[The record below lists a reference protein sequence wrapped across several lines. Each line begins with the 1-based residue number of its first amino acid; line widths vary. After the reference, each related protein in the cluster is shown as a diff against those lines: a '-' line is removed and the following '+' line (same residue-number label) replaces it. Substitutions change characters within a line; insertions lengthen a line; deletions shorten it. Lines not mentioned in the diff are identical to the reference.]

1 MAGAAEYLDKALAIA
16 HRAAETQLGAIQV
29 AAGLVADALA
39 DGRTFWVFGTG
50 HSHLLAEELYG
61 RAGGL
66 ADVRAILEPGLMLHE
81 GLQKSSLLERLP
93 GLADV
98 LLEINPL
105 QTGDVVLIASNS
117 GRNAVPVEFA
127 LGARERGVRVIALT
141 SLAHSNAVT
150 SRAPGGQRLFETAD
164 VVLDNCGV
172 PGDALI
178 TIPGAPEP
186 TGPTSTMIGALLL
199 QALTVEVVA
208 RLTHRGQS
216 PNVLRSLNV

>member
-1 MAGAAEYLDKALAIA
+1 MAGAEEYLNKALAVA
-16 HRAAETQLGAIQV
+16 HQAAETQLEPIRTAAALIAGALS
-29 AAGLVADALA
+29 AGHQ
-39 DGRTFWVFGTG
+39 FWVFGTG
-50 HSHLLAEELYG
+50 HSHALAEELYG

-93 GLADV
+93 GLAAV

-105 QTGDVVLIASNS
+105 TAGDVVLIASNS

-127 LGARERGVRVIALT
+127 LGARERGVKVIALT
-141 SLAHSNAVT
+141 SIAHSTAVT
-150 SRAPGGQRLFETAD
+150 SRAPNGQRLFETAD
-164 VVLDNCGV
+164 VVIDNCGV

-178 TIPGAPEP
+178 HIPHTTEP

-199 QALTVEVVA
+199 QALTVELVTL
-208 RLTHRGQS
+208 LTAEGNP
-216 PNVLRSLNV
+216 PNILRSLNV

>member
-1 MAGAAEYLDKALAIA
+1 MAGAEEYLDKALAIA
-16 HRAAETQLGAIQV
+16 HRAAETQLAAIRV
-29 AAGLVADALA
+29 AAELLADALA
-39 DGRTFWVFGTG
+39 GGKTFWVFGTG
-50 HSHLLAEELYG
+50 HSHTLAEELYG

-105 QTGDVVLIASNS
+105 EPGDVLLIASNS

-127 LGARERGVRVIALT
+127 LGARARGVQVIALT
-141 SLAHSNAVT
+141 SLAHSNATT
-150 SRAPGGQRLFETAD
+150 SRAPNGQRLFETAD

-178 TIPGAPEP
+178 TVPGTPEP
-186 TGPTSTMIGALLL
+186 TGATSTLVGALLL
-199 QALTVEVVA
+199 QALTVEVVT
-208 RLTHRGQS
+208 RLTNRGHP
-216 PNVLRSLNV
+216 PNVLRSLNA

>member
-1 MAGAAEYLDKALAIA
+1 MAGAEGYLQKALEIA
-16 HRAAETQLGAIQV
+16 QRAAETQVGPIRV
-29 AAGLVADALA
+29 AAGLVVEALTT
-39 DGRTFWVFGTG
+39 GKRFWVFGTG
-50 HSHLLAEELYG
+50 HSHVVAEELYG

-66 ADVRAILEPGLMLHE
+66 ADVRAVLEPGLMLHE

-98 LLEINPL
+98 LLEINEIAA
-105 QTGDVVLIASNS
+105 GDVVLIASNS

-127 LGARERGVRVIALT
+127 LGARKRGAQVIVLT
-141 SLAHSNAVT
+141 SMAHSTATT

-164 VVLDNCGV
+164 VVIDNCGV

-178 TIPGAPEP
+178 EVDGSPERTGA
-186 TGPTSTMIGALLL
+186 TSTMVGAMLV
-199 QALTVEVVA
+199 QALTVEIVT
-208 RLTHRGQS
+208 RLAESGQT

>member
-1 MAGAAEYLDKALAIA
+1 MAGAEEYFGKALAIA
-16 HRAAETQLGAIQV
+16 QQAAETQLGAIRV

-39 DGRTFWVFGTG
+39 GGKRFWVFGTG
-50 HSHLLAEELYG
+50 HSHALAEEVYG

-93 GLADV
+93 GLAAV
-98 LLEINPL
+98 LLEINQL
-105 QTGDVVLIASNS
+105 ESGDVVLIASNS

-127 LGARERGVRVIALT
+127 LGARERGAQVIALT
-141 SLAHSNAVT
+141 SLAHTTATT
-150 SRAPGGQRLFETAD
+150 SRVPGGQRLFETAD
-164 VVLDNCGV
+164 VVIDNCGV

-178 TIPGAPEP
+178 EVPGSPER
-186 TGPTSTMIGALLL
+186 TGATSTMIGAMLL

-208 RLTHRGQS
+208 RLAERGET

>member
-1 MAGAAEYLDKALAIA
+1 MAGAEEYFGKALAIA
-16 HRAAETQLGAIQV
+16 HQAAETQLGAIRV
-29 AAGLVADALA
+29 AAGLVAEALA
-39 DGRTFWVFGTG
+39 GGKRFWVFGTG
-50 HSHLLAEELYG
+50 HSHTLAEELYG

-93 GLADV
+93 GLAAV
-98 LLEINPL
+98 LLEVNQL
-105 QTGDVVLIASNS
+105 ASGDVVLIASNS

-127 LGARERGVRVIALT
+127 LGARERGAQVIALT
-141 SLAHSNAVT
+141 SLAHTTSTT

-164 VVLDNCGV
+164 VVIDNCGV

-178 TIPGAPEP
+178 EVPGSPELI
-186 TGPTSTMIGALLL
+186 GATSTMLGAMLV
-199 QALTVEVVA
+199 QALTVEIVT
-208 RLTHRGQS
+208 RLAERGET

>member
-1 MAGAAEYLDKALAIA
+1 MAGAEEYFGKALAIA
-16 HRAAETQLGAIQV
+16 QQAAETQLGAIRV

-39 DGRTFWVFGTG
+39 AGKRFWVFGTG
-50 HSHLLAEELYG
+50 HSHALAEELYG

-93 GLADV
+93 GLAGV
-98 LLEINPL
+98 LLEINQL
-105 QTGDVVLIASNS
+105 ESGDVVLIASNS

-127 LGARERGVRVIALT
+127 LGARERGAQVIALT
-141 SLAHSNAVT
+141 SMAHTTATT

-164 VVLDNCGV
+164 VVIDNCGV

-178 TIPGAPEP
+178 EVPGSPER
-186 TGPTSTMIGALLL
+186 TGATSTMIGAMLL
-199 QALTVEVVA
+199 QALTVEVVT
-208 RLTHRGQS
+208 RLAERGET

>member
-1 MAGAAEYLDKALAIA
+1 MAGAEEYLGKALAIA
-16 HRAAETQLGAIQV
+16 QQAADTQLGAIRV
-29 AAGLVADALA
+29 AAGLIADALA

-50 HSHLLAEELYG
+50 HSHTLAEELYG

-105 QTGDVVLIASNS
+105 AAGDVLLIASNS

-127 LGARERGVRVIALT
+127 LGARARGVHVIALT
-141 SLAHSNAVT
+141 SLAHSNATT

-164 VVLDNCGV
+164 VVIDNCGV
-172 PGDALI
+172 PGDAI
-178 TIPGAPEP
+178 IQVPGTSEP
-186 TGPTSTMIGALLL
+186 TGATSTLVGALLL
-199 QALTVEVVA
+199 QALTVEVV
-208 RLTHRGQS
+208 THLSDRGQS
-216 PNVLRSLNV
+216 PNILRSLNV

>member
-1 MAGAAEYLDKALAIA
+1 MAGAEEYFGKALAIA
-16 HRAAETQLGAIQV
+16 HQAAETQLGAIRV
-29 AAGLVADALA
+29 AAGLVAEALA
-39 DGRTFWVFGTG
+39 GGKRFWVFGTG
-50 HSHLLAEELYG
+50 HSHALAEELYG

-93 GLADV
+93 GLAAV
-98 LLEINPL
+98 LLEVNQL
-105 QTGDVVLIASNS
+105 ASGDVVLIASNS

-127 LGARERGVRVIALT
+127 LGARERGAQVIALT
-141 SLAHSNAVT
+141 SLAHTTSTT

-164 VVLDNCGV
+164 VVIDNCGV

-178 TIPGAPEP
+178 EVPGSPEL
-186 TGPTSTMIGALLL
+186 TGATSTTVGAMLV
-199 QALTVEVVA
+199 QALTVEIVT
-208 RLTHRGQS
+208 RLAERGET

>member
-1 MAGAAEYLDKALAIA
+1 MAGAEEYFGKALAIA
-16 HRAAETQLGAIQV
+16 HQAAETQLGAIRV
-29 AAGLVADALA
+29 AAGLVTEALA
-39 DGRTFWVFGTG
+39 GGKRFWVFGTG
-50 HSHLLAEELYG
+50 HSHTLAEELYG

-93 GLADV
+93 GLAAV
-98 LLEINPL
+98 LLEVNQL
-105 QTGDVVLIASNS
+105 ASGDVVLIASNS

-127 LGARERGVRVIALT
+127 LGARERGAQVIALT
-141 SLAHSNAVT
+141 SLAHTTSTT

-164 VVLDNCGV
+164 VVIDNCGV

-178 TIPGAPEP
+178 EVPGSPEL
-186 TGPTSTMIGALLL
+186 TGATSTMVGAMLV
-199 QALTVEVVA
+199 QALTVEIVT
-208 RLTHRGQS
+208 RLAERGET